1 MTPAELMT
9 ACCEPHTTPA
19 FKNDFWVITQEELER
34 FHRRAQVS
42 ALREA
47 AKRWSI
53 LGTITT
59 DYSSETTD
67 VCRTDNLLTTAA
79 QLENLK

>member
-1 MTPAELMT
+1 MTPAKLMT
-9 ACCEPHTTPA
+9 ACCDPHTAPA

-34 FHRRAQVS
+34 FHRRAQAQ
-42 ALREA
+42 ALRDA

-67 VCRTDNLLTTAA
+67 VCRTDNIITTAA
-79 QLENLK
+79 RLEAQK